1 MFFGIKIK
9 QWCKNLLITN
19 KEILKGKLYLNVR
32 SLLESTEDGDID
44 KARAVIPPT
53 NT

>member
-1 MFFGIKIK
+1 MFFEIKIK
-9 QWCKNLLITN
+9 QWCKNLLLTN
-19 KEILKGKLYLNVR
+19 TEILKVKLYLNVR
-32 SLLESTEDGDID
+32 SLLESTEDGD